1 MDTFKSLCII
11 FACESCNNIG
21 NYVPNN
27 NNPDHSTFQDKKW
40 NLILLTEK
48 CLCRNRKFQRN
59 E

>member
-27 NNPDHSTFQDKKW
+27 NNPDHSTFQDNKC
-40 NLILLTEK
+40 LILLTEK
-48 CLCRNRKFQRN
+48 C
-59 E
+59 